1 MLLKTLVKCVA
12 REYKEKC
19 KECLVISGELET
31 ANMSLKAYKKKNA
44 DDKATI

>member
-1 MLLKTLVKCVA
+1 MLLKTLVKCLA

-19 KECLVISGELET
+19 KELLVMTGELET
-31 ANMSLKAYKKKNA
+31 ANMSIKAFKKKNA